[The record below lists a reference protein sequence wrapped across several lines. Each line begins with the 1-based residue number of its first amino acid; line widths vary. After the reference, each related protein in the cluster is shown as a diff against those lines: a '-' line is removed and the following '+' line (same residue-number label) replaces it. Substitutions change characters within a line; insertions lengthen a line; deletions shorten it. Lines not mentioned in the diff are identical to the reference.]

1 MKQDEKQEKLRA
13 KAENLLRSRMEGIGE
28 IWKNECEG
36 TESEEYGPLNEYGL
50 SFDYVE
56 GKTEYND
63 GPGYYRYQISWG
75 GPSEEFRFFCD
86 PGDKCYS
93 IVFAYR
99 DWFCGEDIELRGED
113 RELMMEVFYDWF
125 VESGATS
132 QAVFDARE

>member
-1 MKQDEKQEKLRA
+1 MENKKELKKTAEESLERIIKAIDEMWRCK
-13 KAENLLRSRMEGIGE
+13 EGE
-28 IWKNECEG
+28 
-36 TESEEYGPLNEYGL
+36 ESEEYGSLNDYGL
-50 SFDYVE
+50 CFDYVE

-99 DWFCGEDIELRGED
+99 DWFCGEDIELHGED
-113 RELMMEVFYDWF
+113 RELMEDVFYDWF
-125 VESGATS
+125 VDSGATS